1 MVMGKQ
7 AVLVLFVVV
16 LLLPVAASAGTT
28 HESFDV
34 TGAVFPC
41 PTHTYTI
48 TSGAIK
54 EVMHESVDANGIT
67 HFTVTDTPSNVRLV
81 DEAGNAYSLRGA
93 TWLGGRADQILTATH
108 SFNIV
113 GAGGVSDSIK
123 LIERFRF
130 GELISRDFGSCEL
143 P

>member
-1 MVMGKQ
+1 MRKQ
-7 AVLVLFVVV
+7 AALLGLLVA
-16 LLLPVAASAGTT
+16 LLLPLAASAETT
-28 HESFDV
+28 HECFDV

-48 TSGAIK
+48 TSGVIN

-81 DEAGNAYSLRGA
+81 DEAGNVYSLRGA
-93 TWLGGRADQILTATH
+93 TWFGGRADQVLTATH

-113 GAGGVSDSIK
+113 GRGGVSDTIK
-123 LIERFRF
+123 LIERFRNR
-130 GELISRDFGSCEL
+130 ELISRDFGSCEL